1 MFDNFKIANYSNSLV
16 SPELYA
22 RHFSRLIT
30 GNVIDGLTLV
40 PKTGLT
46 VTLQPGN
53 ALIAYGSGATA
64 SARMVS
70 LVADFDIT
78 LSTADASNP
87 RIDSIVCYV
96 DMAVSLPSGTPTS
109 ANLDGP
115 GVWKAVKVNGTP
127 NASPVA
133 PNSTAIQAAIG
144 AGKPYFV
151 AHDVRVDAGVTT
163 IAANKITD
171 RRALAMVSLAGALAA
186 SFADE
191 SITGKK
197 LEKRHYIH
205 SFRLIND
212 TVQPAGWSGMAINA
226 DSSINGLTRSTNVV
240 TIARDGEYA
249 VSVTTRNSDAGSAGG
264 IGVRCVV
271 TQGTG
276 SAVPAGAIGIGNFN
290 TAGGAAGSMVS
301 ASGTLNL
308 KAGNQLTFSYFN
320 TANWRP
326 SAYSDVTGS
335 NPVSGDDRVF
345 MTQFSVVEIR

>member
-53 ALIAYGSGATA
+53 ALISYGSGATA

-96 DMAVSLPSGTPTS
+96 DTTVSLPGGTPTS

-133 PNSTAIQAAIG
+133 PNSTAIQTAIG

-163 IAANKITD
+163 IASNKITD
-171 RRALAMVSLAGALAA
+171 RRTMAIVSLAALIAANIPEGSISNAMLSTASGELGGAWQAYTPTFTNITVGNGSLTARYTKIGKTVRMYVFFTLG
-186 SFADE
+186 STS
-191 SITGKK
+191 SITG
-197 LEKRHYIH
+197 
-205 SFRLIND
+205 SFP
-212 TVQPAGWSGMAINA
+212 TVSLPIAVATGSGGMAQMIYTDTGVARCYGQQNIPTGATSFALTAMYAASTYLTEGGVTPTAPINWGSG
-226 DSSINGLTRSTNVV
+226 DSMVIY
-240 TIARDGEYA
+240 GEYE
-249 VSVTTRNSDAGSAGG
+249 
-264 IGVRCVV
+264 
-271 TQGTG
+271 
-276 SAVPAGAIGIGNFN
+276 
-290 TAGGAAGSMVS
+290 AA
-301 ASGTLNL
+301 
-308 KAGNQLTFSYFN
+308 
-320 TANWRP
+320 
-326 SAYSDVTGS
+326 
-335 NPVSGDDRVF
+335 
-345 MTQFSVVEIR
+345 

>member
-22 RHFSRLIT
+22 RHFSRLIA

-46 VTLQPGN
+46 VTLQSGN
-53 ALIAYGSGATA
+53 ALISYGSGATA

-96 DMAVSLPSGTPTS
+96 DTTVSLPSGTPTS

-171 RRALAMVSLAGALAA
+171 RRTLAMVSLATALAA
-186 SFADE
+186 SLPENSIGAAALSTSAITLGYAQITTDFNTTSTGTVD
-191 SITGKK
+191 ITG
-197 LEKRHYIH
+197 L
-205 SFRLIND
+205 
-212 TVQPAGWSGMAINA
+212 
-226 DSSINGLTRSTNVV
+226 
-240 TIARDGEYA
+240 
-249 VSVTTRNSDAGSAGG
+249 SVTVTVPPGG
-264 IGVRCVV
+264 RRVKV
-271 TQGTG
+271 T
-276 SAVPAGAIGIGNFN
+276 SFIPWIEH
-290 TAGGAAGSMVS
+290 TAANANMVISILDGAAGI
-301 ASGTLNL
+301 SGTHGNFAGANL
-308 KAGNQLTFSYFN
+308 RNSRTTIAVHT
-320 TANWRP
+320 P
-326 SAYSDVTGS
+326 SAGSHTYKVSTSSSGTGGTTKIAAGATY
-335 NPVSGDDRVF
+335 PAF
-345 MTQFSVVEIR
+345 ILVEMI